1 MLLIYVCWCFFRTCH
16 LDLILN
22 LRIVCFRA
30 RESHAGS
37 ALLLQAQAGSRASAS
52 AGAKWASAQCEWWDG
67 RMRGGTYHGVYV
79 WRLEGAALPN
89 MERVD
94 AFNFGRC
101 YVCISWLAIVWRVG
115 WVMLD

>member
-1 MLLIYVCWCFFRTCH
+1 
-16 LDLILN
+16 
-22 LRIVCFRA
+22 
-30 RESHAGS
+30 
-37 ALLLQAQAGSRASAS
+37 
-52 AGAKWASAQCEWWDG
+52 
-67 RMRGGTYHGVYV
+67 MRGGTYHGVYV